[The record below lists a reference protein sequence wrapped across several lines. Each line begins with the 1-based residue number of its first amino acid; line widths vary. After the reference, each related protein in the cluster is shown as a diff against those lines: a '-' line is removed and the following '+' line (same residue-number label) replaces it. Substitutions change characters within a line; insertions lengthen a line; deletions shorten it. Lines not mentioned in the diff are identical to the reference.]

1 MFERQD
7 NQREV
12 KIGILHHHQ
21 CYNATLMMFCTVLD
35 LTDCKVKKKNQIDY
49 SFTYMYEKKNDIF
62 NRKKLQ

>member
-21 CYNATLMMFCTVLD
+21 CYNAMLMMFCTVLD
-35 LTDCKVKKKNQIDY
+35 LTDCKVKKK
-49 SFTYMYEKKNDIF
+49 TK
-62 NRKKLQ
+62 